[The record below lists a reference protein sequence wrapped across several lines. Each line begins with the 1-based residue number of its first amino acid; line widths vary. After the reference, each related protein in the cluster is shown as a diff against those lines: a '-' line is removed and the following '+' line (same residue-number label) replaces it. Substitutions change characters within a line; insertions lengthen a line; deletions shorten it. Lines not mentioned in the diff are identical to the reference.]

1 MRTKI
6 DIRLERDPRY
16 VAAVNH
22 YNKLKMELDALERQ
36 RDEGYSG
43 LNSLASHA
51 RDRLTQ
57 EATALLSGAVTT
69 ETLNLDTLIKTLEE
83 LTHKVAVLREA
94 VSMQKRIV
102 DELRGVVGKAIAIDL
117 LPQHKANVAE
127 VFKALTQLNAA
138 AQIHHDL
145 CDSLHQNN
153 VPASGYIRPMSI
165 PGLGLL
171 SDKFSRASMFVLEA
185 YEYDFIALSDVPDNL
200 KEWARAK
207 KAKPVQVAQASAVA
221 NADGWLNATP

>member
-1 MRTKI
+1 MKI

-16 VAAVNH
+16 VAAVAH
-22 YNKLKMELDALERQ
+22 YTNLKTELDALERKCDDVQ
-36 RDEGYSG
+36 SG
-43 LNSLASHA
+43 LGSLAGQAHN
-51 RDRLTQ
+51 RLTE

-69 ETLNLDTLIKTLEE
+69 ATLTRETLTKTLGE

-94 VSMQKRIV
+94 VSMQKNIV
-102 DELRGVVGKAIAIDL
+102 AELRAVVGKEIAIDL
-117 LPQHKANVAE
+117 LPQHKANVAA
-127 VFKALTQLNAA
+127 VFKALIQLNAA
-138 AQIHHDL
+138 AQTHFDL

-153 VPASGYIRPMSI
+153 VPSSGYIRPMSI

-185 YEYDFIALSDVPDNL
+185 YEYDFITLAEVPDGL

-207 KAKPVQVAQASAVA
+207 KSKPVRAVSAPAAA
-221 NADGWLNATP
+221 NVDGWVGA